1 MERPAFRL
9 IPEITSLRLRPLR
22 RSPRRIERPLAIY
35 ERSRGMHTMPPWL
48 TSALDYLP
56 RWLEL
61 QVAETQLPGCA
72 LAVAHRGRLVL
83 ERAFGVADLET
94 RAALTP
100 KHRFRIASHSKS
112 FTAAGIM
119 RLVEAHTVRLDAPVG
134 TYVTGLHDRVAATTL
149 RQLLSHGAGVH
160 RDGRD
165 SGHWDL
171 RRPFLDAAELRA
183 DLKTPPTL
191 DADKRF
197 KYSNHAF
204 GLLGFVIESVAGTAY
219 ATWIRREVIER
230 AGLSHTRPD
239 MPVSARTPM
248 SNGYTARMPF
258 GRRPVGRDL
267 ATHALAPATG
277 FVSTAGDL
285 VRFFSQLDPRS
296 DSKLLSVTSRRAMT
310 RAHRD
315 VPGVPPGR
323 QYGLGLIR
331 GSLGRTAWF
340 GHSGGFPGYLTRT
353 CVLPSLDVAFSVLTN
368 AIDGPAQQWADGA
381 IDILATFARHG
392 APKGSARRW
401 TGRWWNT
408 WGTCDLVP
416 VGNRVLVAR
425 PSLTT
430 PFYGATE
437 LTVRGD
443 VGRISQADGFGTFG
457 EPARLVRDK
466 RGRATALWLGGGQF
480 DAHAD
485 DLPKRLARSNGRA

>member
-1 MERPAFRL
+1 MPA
-9 IPEITSLRLRPLR
+9 
-22 RSPRRIERPLAIY
+22 
-35 ERSRGMHTMPPWL
+35 WL

-61 QVAETQLPGCA
+61 QVTETQLPGCA
-72 LAVAHRGRLVL
+72 FAVAHRGRLVL

-100 KHRFRIASHSKS
+100 KHRFRVASHSKS

-119 RLVEAHTVRLDAPVG
+119 RLVEARTLRLDAPVG
-134 TYVTGLHDRVAATTL
+134 KYVPGLHDRVAAATL

-165 SGHWDL
+165 SGQWDL

-183 DLKTPPTL
+183 DLQTPPTL
-191 DADKRF
+191 AADQRF

-204 GLLGFVIESVAGTAY
+204 GLLGLVIESVTGTDY
-219 ATWIRREVIER
+219 SGWIRREVIEP

-239 MPVSARTPM
+239 MPVGSRTPM

-267 ATHALAPATG
+267 TTGALAPATG
-277 FVSTAGDL
+277 FVSTASDL
-285 VRFFSQLDPRS
+285 ARFFSQLNPRS
-296 DSKLLSVTSRRAMT
+296 DSKRLSAASRRAMT

-315 VPGVPPGR
+315 IPGLPYGR
-323 QYGLGLIR
+323 QYGLGIIR
-331 GSLGRTAWF
+331 GTTGCTAWF
-340 GHSGGFPGYLTRT
+340 GHSGAFPGYITRT

-381 IDILATFARHG
+381 IDILATFSRHG
-392 APKGSARRW
+392 APKGSTRRW
-401 TGRWWNT
+401 IGRWWNT
-408 WGTCDLVP
+408 WGACDLVP

-457 EPARLVRDK
+457 ETARLVRDK
-466 RGRATALWLGGGQF
+466 RGRAAALWLGGGQF
-480 DAHAD
+480 DADAG
-485 DLPKRLARSNGRA
+485 DLPKRLTRSNWPA